1 MDFLG
6 TPAVRQSGFK
16 IQKSYLK
23 IPCKSATRI
32 MILNMAAVLRRI
44 TLHKQVAKVGMD
56 TLRRFVRRVDG
67 CKAGRTMPRGSIT
80 LGAQQTCVY
89 SAFHTGVLQDM
100 HTSKLQ
106 GTEHEQCIS

>member
-1 MDFLG
+1 
-6 TPAVRQSGFK
+6 
-16 IQKSYLK
+16 
-23 IPCKSATRI
+23 